1 MTATH
6 AVTAPACADIAAFLP
21 LVRRMAGH
29 LKARLPAQVEHDDLV
44 QAGLIGLNGAMG
56 RFDAARGV
64 PFEAFAAERIR
75 GAMLDELR
83 ANDWAS
89 RSDRANHRAAA
100 DAVQRLEHHHG
111 RTPTAGEVAA
121 ELDLSLAEYQRQRTR
136 LHREFVPLDELG
148 DSSAVLSSGT
158 AGDPLARLTDR
169 RMREA
174 LVQAIERLPERGQL
188 VMSLL
193 YDQGLTAREAAA
205 VLGVTESRVS
215 QLHSRYVAALRA
227 ALSSGWLSAPHT
239 TPTTEHQGA

>member
-1 MTATH
+1 MTAAH
-6 AVTAPACADIAAFLP
+6 AATAPAIANITTFLP

-83 ANDWAS
+83 TNDCMSKDS
-89 RSDRANHRAAA
+89 RAQQRAATEA
-100 DAVQRLEHHHG
+100 AQRLEQRLG
-111 RTPTAGEVAA
+111 RTPRAGEVAD
-121 ELDLSLAEYQRQRTR
+121 ELGLSLAEYQRQRTR
-136 LHREFVPLDELG
+136 LHREFVPLDDLD
-148 DSSAVLSSGT
+148 DSSSALSSGT

-174 LVQAIERLPERGQL
+174 LVQAIERLPERGHL
-188 VMSLL
+188 VMGLL
-193 YDQGLTAREAAA
+193 YDQGLPAREVAA

-215 QLHSRYVAALRA
+215 QLHSRYVADLRA
-227 ALSSGWLSAPHT
+227 ALSSGWLNAPRT
-239 TPTTEHQGA
+239 APTTEHTGA